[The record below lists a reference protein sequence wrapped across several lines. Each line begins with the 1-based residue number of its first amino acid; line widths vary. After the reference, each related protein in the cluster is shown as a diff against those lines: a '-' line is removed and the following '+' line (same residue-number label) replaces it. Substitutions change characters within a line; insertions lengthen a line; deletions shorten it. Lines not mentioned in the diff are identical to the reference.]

1 MLENLFTAGMLLGQR
16 NALGRLPAPPASS
29 ALPMLLGF
37 ALLALVAVALV
48 VAFIQ
53 YRQRHHGVSVL
64 NSPSELWAELCR
76 VHHLDKTDSLALREL
91 AETRALEPAASV
103 FVRADLWQLEQD
115 TAEIRHLRP
124 QLQRLQGIL
133 FAGSEPLPKVVRL

>member
-1 MLENLFTAGMLLGQR
+1 MLENLFTAGLIYGQR

-29 ALPMLLGF
+29 SLPMLLGF
-37 ALLALVAVALV
+37 GLVSLV
-48 VAFIQ
+48 VMAMVVSFIQ
-53 YRQRHHGVSVL
+53 YRQRRKGASVL

-76 VHHLDKTDSLALREL
+76 VHHLDKADSATLREL
-91 AETRALEPAASV
+91 AAARALEPAASV

-115 TAEIRHLRP
+115 TAAIRHLRP

-133 FAGSEPLPKVVRL
+133 FAGSEPPSHVVRL